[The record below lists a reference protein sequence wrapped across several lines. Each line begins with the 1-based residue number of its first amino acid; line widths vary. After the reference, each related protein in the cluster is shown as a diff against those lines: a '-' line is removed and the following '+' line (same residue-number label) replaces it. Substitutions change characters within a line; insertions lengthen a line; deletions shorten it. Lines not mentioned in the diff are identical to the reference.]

1 MSLRDVRRHAG
12 QIFMVGFGGHSVP
25 PEVAALAREFDLGG
39 AILFARNV
47 SGAEQVSEMAFDL
60 RSLGQE
66 QPLWVGVDQE
76 GGRVARLRT
85 DFTRWPP
92 MATLGRAGHG
102 RDLAKRFATA
112 LAGELAAV
120 GITID
125 FAPVLDV
132 ATNAANPVI
141 GDRALSDRADV
152 VADLG
157 RLIIEALQ
165 SAGIAACG
173 KHFPGHGDTSVDSH
187 HELPLVEHPLERLR
201 EVELQPFRAA
211 IEAGV
216 ASIMVGHLL
225 VPALDEVNPGPLS
238 RAIVTEWLR
247 HELGFEGLIATDDME
262 MKAISG
268 HRPAD
273 EAAVDA
279 VAAGCDM
286 VLICGTDHDVQ
297 ARAVEGLIRAVESER
312 VPASRVE
319 DAIARQRRA
328 KERFLAALPPRPLT
342 GLALR
347 DRLARAEA
355 IAVAEEMAAW
365 G

>member
-1 MSLRDVRRHAG
+1 MSLREIRRHAG
-12 QIFMVGFGGHSVP
+12 RLFMAGFAGHSVP
-25 PEVAALAREFDLGG
+25 SEVAALAREFDLGG

-47 SGAEQVSEMAFDL
+47 SGAEQVSELAFEL
-60 RSLGQE
+60 RSLGQDL
-66 QPLWVGVDQE
+66 PLWVGVDQE

-102 RDLAKRFATA
+102 RELASRFAAA

-165 SAGIAACG
+165 SAGVAACG

-187 HELPLVEHPLERLR
+187 HELPVVEHPIERLR
-201 EVELQPFRAA
+201 EVEFLPFQAA

-216 ASIMVGHLL
+216 ASIMMGHLL
-225 VPALDEVNPGPLS
+225 VPALDGTRPGPLS
-238 RAIVTEWLR
+238 PAIVTDLLR
-247 HELGFEGLIATDDME
+247 REFGFEGLIATDDMD
-262 MKAISG
+262 MKAISA
-268 HRPAD
+268 HRPVE

-286 VLICGTDHDVQ
+286 VLLCGTDHDLQ
-297 ARAVEGLIRAVESER
+297 ARAIEHLIRAVETER
-312 VPASRVE
+312 VPASRVT
-319 DAIARQRRA
+319 DAIRRQRRA
-328 KERFLAALPPRPLT
+328 TERFSAALLPRPLT
-342 GLALR
+342 GPALR
-347 DRLARAEA
+347 DRLARAESV
-355 IAVAEEMAAW
+355 AVAEEMAAW

>member
-12 QIFMVGFGGHSVP
+12 QLFMAGFAGHAVP
-25 PEVAALAREFDLGG
+25 REVAALAREFSLGG

-47 SGAEQVSEMAFDL
+47 AGAEQVAELAFDL
-60 RSLGQE
+60 RTLGQDL
-66 QPLWVGVDQE
+66 PLWVGVDQE
-76 GGRVARLRT
+76 GGRVARFRA

-102 RDLAKRFATA
+102 RELARRFASA

-120 GITID
+120 GVTID

-132 ATNAANPVI
+132 ATNPANPVI
-141 GDRALSDRADV
+141 GDRALSDRAEV

-157 RLIIEALQ
+157 RLIVEALQ

-187 HELPLVEHPLERLR
+187 HELPVVEHPPERLR
-201 EVELQPFRAA
+201 EVELLPFRAA

-216 ASIMVGHLL
+216 ASIMIGHLL
-225 VPALDEVNPGPLS
+225 VPALDEARPGPLS
-238 RAIVTEWLR
+238 RAIVTDLLR
-247 HELGFEGLIATDDME
+247 HELGFEGIVATDDMD

-268 HRPAD
+268 QRPVD
-273 EAAVDA
+273 DAAVEA

-286 VLICGTDHDVQ
+286 VLLCGTDHDLH
-297 ARAVEGLIRAVESER
+297 ARAIENLIRAVEAER

-328 KERFLAALPPRPLT
+328 KARFLAALPPRPLS
-342 GLALR
+342 GPALR
-347 DRLARAEA
+347 DRLARAES

>member
-12 QIFMVGFGGHSVP
+12 QLVMVGFGGHSVP
-25 PEVAALAREFDLGG
+25 REVAALVREFDLGG
-39 AILFARNV
+39 AVLFARNV
-47 SGAEQVSEMAFDL
+47 AGAEQVAELAFELRGLGPDL
-60 RSLGQE
+60 
-66 QPLWVGVDQE
+66 PLWVGVDQE

-102 RDLAKRFATA
+102 RQLATRFATA

-141 GDRALSDRADV
+141 GDRAISDRADV
-152 VADLG
+152 VAELG
-157 RLIIEALQ
+157 CLIIEALQ
-165 SAGIAACG
+165 AAGIAACG

-187 HELPLVEHPLERLR
+187 HELPLVEHPPERLR
-201 EVELQPFRAA
+201 EVELEPFRAA
-211 IEAGV
+211 IKADV
-216 ASIMVGHLL
+216 AAIMVGHLL
-225 VPALDEVNPGPLS
+225 VPALDELRPGPLS
-238 RAIVTEWLR
+238 PAIVTGLLR
-247 HELGFEGLIATDDME
+247 RELGFEGLIATDDME
-262 MKAISG
+262 MKAISA
-268 HRPAD
+268 HRPVED
-273 EAAVDA
+273 AAADA

-286 VLICGTDHDVQ
+286 VLICGTDHDLQ
-297 ARAVEGLIRAVESER
+297 ARAIEGLIRAVEAER
-312 VPASRVE
+312 VPIARVE
-319 DAIARQRRA
+319 DALARQRRA
-328 KERFLAALPPRPLT
+328 KERFLAALPARPLA
-342 GLALR
+342 GSALR

-355 IAVAEEMAAW
+355 IAVAEEMAVW